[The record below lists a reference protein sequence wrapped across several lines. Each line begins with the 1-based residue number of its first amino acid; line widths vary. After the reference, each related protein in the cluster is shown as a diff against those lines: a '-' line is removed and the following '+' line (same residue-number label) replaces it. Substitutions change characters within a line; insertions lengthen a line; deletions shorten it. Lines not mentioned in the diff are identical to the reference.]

1 MPIEVREQ
9 VPEKSVKLIKLG
21 IFGDDSSK
29 IDLAKALD
37 VGRIISRDIGG
48 SDPERMA
55 APKYVLLKFTLW
67 MKIET
72 FFDNF
77 KLIKFHLNYRV
88 EDYINKHFHGS
99 DVKIEVI
106 KGQSMFEDMYPCL
119 AAVNRA
125 ASGVPRHDGRVIW
138 LTYEPEGPIEKT
150 LMLVGKGIT
159 YDSGTYYI
167 KSHRFKLISM
177 LVLYRDSIYF
187 FLTSRWS

>member
-1 MPIEVREQ
+1 MTKFPQAEIVTILGALEALYVPLEVREQ
-9 VPEKSVKLIKLG
+9 VPEKAVKVSKLG
-21 IFGDDSSK
+21 IFGDDSK
-29 IDLAKALD
+29 IELANALET
-37 VGRIISRDIGG
+37 GRIVSRDIGG

-72 FFDNF
+72 FFNYF
-77 KLIKFHLNYRV
+77 KLIQFHLNYRV

-159 YDSGTYYI
+159 IDTGT
-167 KSHRFKLISM
+167 
-177 LVLYRDSIYF
+177 
-187 FLTSRWS
+187 